1 MDKHLYRNL
10 AFMLSLREALSLGVS
25 VNNEDIN
32 EQNQL
37 KTKFLKTATDYEI
50 LNYVIEGKFP
60 KEKQNLI
67 QENILLDEIK
77 IIIDSSFEILEVLGE
92 SETKKLVESLHPLS
106 ESNLSSSSIIL
117 DFLMENNANRIL
129 NNYLDIPEQKEIDPN
144 KLIINRPQREAI
156 PPKPRPQR
164 KPPKYK
170 IHLRKGRLI
179 RATIYSAMLLY
190 FAYQLFKK
198 YLNKTKESC
207 EKYKGKEKVEC
218 LKKLRNML
226 KRNNVYFQDENIK
239 NSVNIT
245 ETQPLNELK
254 IPTLSEMCI
263 SIPFY
268 KLIHGR
274 DYPFSAGSVT
284 TLLKASG

>member
-67 QENILLDEIK
+67 QENILLDELK

-218 LKKLRNML
+218 LKKLRNIATTKQINQLRKSMANCSKTDNSKECKKIIEEKIKKL
-226 KRNNVYFQDENIK
+226 KNKIK
-239 NSVNIT
+239 GI
-245 ETQPLNELK
+245 Q
-254 IPTLSEMCI
+254 
-263 SIPFY
+263 
-268 KLIHGR
+268 
-274 DYPFSAGSVT
+274 
-284 TLLKASG
+284 

>member
-67 QENILLDEIK
+67 QENILLDELK

-156 PPKPRPQR
+156 QPKPRTQR
-164 KPPKYK
+164 KTPK
-170 IHLRKGRLI
+170 
-179 RATIYSAMLLY
+179 
-190 FAYQLFKK
+190 
-198 YLNKTKESC
+198 
-207 EKYKGKEKVEC
+207 
-218 LKKLRNML
+218 
-226 KRNNVYFQDENIK
+226 
-239 NSVNIT
+239 
-245 ETQPLNELK
+245 
-254 IPTLSEMCI
+254 
-263 SIPFY
+263 
-268 KLIHGR
+268 
-274 DYPFSAGSVT
+274 
-284 TLLKASG
+284 